1 MQFTKN
7 TSSACLVLGLALGA
21 PAGLTQPAQPIQV
34 DIAPCVGL
42 ASALERLDC
51 YDSLGR
57 AARQPEPAAVSESLP
72 APVPQP
78 AATVTSSPAPAPD
91 VAPTAVPAAAPQ
103 EPGVAEFGRNTPAE
117 DARVLVNPEGEQELR
132 DVIASL
138 REREP
143 GRWLI
148 TLASGQVWYQ
158 SNSQRLRLRVGNTV
172 RIYPSPLGG
181 SWRMARAD
189 GEQSGFIQVTRIE

>member
-1 MQFTKN
+1 MQFITRTKIARL
-7 TSSACLVLGLALGA
+7 TLGLALGA
-21 PAGLTQPAQPIQV
+21 QAVLAQPVQQILV
-34 DIAPCVGL
+34 DIAPCVGR
-42 ASALERLDC
+42 ASALDRLDC
-51 YDSLGR
+51 YDALGR
-57 AARQPEPAAVSESLP
+57 AAQQEERATDSASSPVP
-72 APVPQP
+72 APPPAEIATPVP
-78 AATVTSSPAPAPD
+78 ATLPGQ
-91 VAPTAVPAAAPQ
+91 AAAPEVVEQ
-103 EPGVAEFGRNTPAE
+103 GVAEFGRNMAAQ

-132 DVIASL
+132 DVIAAM

-158 SNSQRLRLRVGNTV
+158 ANSQRMRLRVGNAV

-189 GEQSGFIQVTRIE
+189 GDQSGFIQVTRVE

>member
-1 MQFTKN
+1 MHFTKS
-7 TSSACLVLGLALGA
+7 TSSACLALGLALGA
-21 PAGLTQPAQPIQV
+21 QAGLAQPAQQLLV

-72 APVPQP
+72 VPE
-78 AATVTSSPAPAPD
+78 A
-91 VAPTAVPAAAPQ
+91 VAE
-103 EPGVAEFGRNTPAE
+103 EPSVAEFGRNTPAE
-117 DARVLVNPEGEQELR
+117 DARVLVSPEGEQELR

-158 SNSQRLRLRVGNTV
+158 ANSQRLRLRVGNAV
-172 RIYPSPLGG
+172 RIYPSPIGG

>member
-1 MQFTKN
+1 MQFITRTKI
-7 TSSACLVLGLALGA
+7 ACLALGLALG
-21 PAGLTQPAQPIQV
+21 PQAGLTQQIMV
-34 DIAPCVGL
+34 DIAPCVGR

-51 YDSLGR
+51 YDALGR
-57 AARQPEPAAVSESLP
+57 AAQQPDRAAVSASS
-72 APVPQP
+72 PVSAPQP
-78 AATVTSSPAPAPD
+78 VETVTPAPATLPGQ
-91 VAPTAVPAAAPQ
+91 AAALVVVEQ
-103 EPGVAEFGRNTPAE
+103 GVAEFGRNTPAE

-132 DVIASL
+132 DVIAAM

-158 SNSQRLRLRVGNTV
+158 ANSQRMRLRVGNAV

-189 GEQSGFIQVTRIE
+189 GDQSGFIQVTRVE